1 MLTGYI
7 ALIYKSSM
15 PRSFT
20 SRSRNAILGVLAYG
34 PSTGY
39 EIRKLLSETTAHF
52 WRESYGQIYPTL
64 EELHEEGLIEIV
76 EHQTTGRESR
86 RFAIREAGAAELR
99 QWIRSPEVVFKP
111 GRNELLLKLFFARA
125 EDAAYLIPQVESY
138 RRLALGMAQE
148 YGGFRSDAGVQEIP
162 PDARQLIGTT
172 IDFGVAAAQMQAA
185 WCDRTMETLQRLA
198 GR

>member
-1 MLTGYI
+1 
-7 ALIYKSSM
+7 M
-15 PRSFT
+15 PRSSV

-39 EIRKLLSETTAHF
+39 EIRKLLLETTSHF
-52 WRESYGQIYPTL
+52 WRESYGQIYPSL
-64 EELHEEGLIEIV
+64 EELHEENLIDVV

-86 RFAIREAGAAELR
+86 RFAICEAGTAELR

-138 RRLALGMAQE
+138 RRLTRGMARQ
-148 YGGFRSDAGVQEIP
+148 YSRFRNDAGVEEIP

-172 IDFGVAAAQMQAA
+172 IDFGVAAARMQTA
-185 WCDRTMETLQRLA
+185 WCNRTIKMLQGLA